1 MNDVNKLYILTVFL
15 DIALLLILFMNKLV
29 IFDKIWI
36 VTVLFAHLLF
46 YYGLK
51 ENNRQLLDVLHYS
64 IFIYPTISIFAKN
77 IFIKL
82 VSLFLLVAIQML
94 WVYEKRCILNEKN
107 QKFGYGDE
115 INYFSI
121 IITVLLALS
130 INL

>member
-51 ENNRQLLDVLHYS
+51 ENNRQMLDILHYS

-77 IFIKL
+77 IFIRL
-82 VSLFLLVAIQML
+82 LSLFLLVAIQML

-107 QKFGYGDE
+107 QKFGYGDV

-121 IITVLLALS
+121 IITVLLALT
-130 INL
+130 INI

>member
-29 IFDKIWI
+29 IFVILWI

-51 ENNRQLLDVLHYS
+51 ENNRQMLDILHYS

-77 IFIKL
+77 IFIRL
-82 VSLFLLVAIQML
+82 LSLFLLVAIQML

-121 IITVLLALS
+121 IITVLLALT
-130 INL
+130 INI

>member
-1 MNDVNKLYILTVFL
+1 MDDVNKLYILTVFL
-15 DIALLLILFMNKLV
+15 DIALLLILFMNNLV

-36 VTVLFAHLLF
+36 VAVLFAHLLF

-77 IFIKL
+77 IFIRL
-82 VSLFLLVAIQML
+82 LSLFLLVAIQML

-121 IITVLLALS
+121 IITVLLALT
-130 INL
+130 INI